1 VISET
6 TSPVDYSPLVT
17 AVLSSTSNMKNG
29 PNTLTVRCRAQ
40 HTELSIRTDGA
51 WGVPRG
57 NGLLVDYQI
66 SGRSV
71 VRQPWMLSP
80 DGKTAT
86 YKNDSI
92 ELLQS
97 IPDNATL
104 KIAVT
109 DKGNVRL
116 AATFEPAGLA
126 GLRQRVGAACK
137 WSTATAKTSPEKPK
151 PKAVFR
157 GAPIRAGQ
165 GRM

>member
-1 VISET
+1 
-6 TSPVDYSPLVT
+6 VT
-17 AVLSSTSNMKNG
+17 AVLSSTSNVKNG
-29 PNTLTVRCRAQ
+29 PNTLAVRCRAQ

-57 NGLLVDYQI
+57 NELMVDYQI
-66 SGRSV
+66 SGRPV
-71 VRQPWMLSP
+71 VRQSWMLSA

-86 YKNDSI
+86 YKNDSV
-92 ELLQS
+92 ELLRS

-126 GLRQRVGAACK
+126 GIRQKVGAACK
-137 WSTATAKTSPEKPK
+137 WSPATASTSSGKPG
-151 PKAVFR
+151 PKAVVP
-157 GAPIRAGQ
+157 GGPVRARQ